1 VAVPMSL
8 AEACYNSWLR
18 ARDILLP
25 GVTTLA
31 RLVARVRDETT
42 RQLWEELAALPDPVQ
57 GYPVL

>member
-1 VAVPMSL
+1 MSL